1 MGEHLDPELLAE
13 LEVIMEEEFPTLL
26 ETFLADAQ
34 KHYQQIGS
42 TWRNDD
48 LDGLRR
54 SAHSLKGSSA
64 NIGAGALAELCS
76 TLEAQAHARET
87 GSTEA
92 CIRLLSRELEAV
104 CAEIRTRLTAA

>member
-1 MGEHLDPELLAE
+1 MGEHLDLELLAE
-13 LEVIMEEEFPTLL
+13 LEEIMEEEFPTLL

-42 TWRNDD
+42 TWQNVDF
-48 LDGLRR
+48 DGLRR

-64 NIGAGALAELCS
+64 NIGASALADLCA
-76 TLEAQAHARET
+76 TLEAQAHAQET

-92 CIRLLSRELEAV
+92 CIHLLCGELEAV
-104 CAEIRTRLTAA
+104 CAEIRNRLAAA